1 MYKEISM
8 VLKIKV
14 MKLRV
19 LTITAIALLLCL
31 AIMTDA
37 LHSASIGEESAATGA
52 SKKGKEKKPKLD
64 VGYQPTPYEVVNE
77 MLRLSDV
84 RKDDMVYDLGCGDGR
99 IVIMAAKERGARGV
113 GVDLDSQRI
122 KESVAN
128 AKKAGVTDRV
138 RFFQKDLFTMDIR
151 EATVVMLYLWPEVN
165 LRLRPKLFAELKP
178 GTRVLS
184 HNHNMGEWQPDLVS
198 KIAKHTIYFWVMP
211 AQGAGAWTWPIQI
224 GSRKTDA
231 VLRFKQDFQKI
242 TGTITIGSSTV
253 PAADIKLKGTQLS
266 LSAEPMI
273 DGQKMAIRLAGK
285 AGGDALLGTMEVSE
299 GAANNT
305 TPWKA
310 KRSKD

>member
-1 MYKEISM
+1 M

-14 MKLRV
+14 MKI
-19 LTITAIALLLCL
+19 LTISAITLLLCL
-31 AIMTDA
+31 VTMTDA
-37 LHSASIGEESAATGA
+37 LHSASMGGESAATGS

-77 MLRLSDV
+77 MLKLSDV
-84 RKDDMVYDLGCGDGR
+84 RKDDLVYDLGCGDGR

-113 GVDLDSQRI
+113 GVDLDPQRI
-122 KESVAN
+122 KESTGN
-128 AKKAGVTDRV
+128 ARKAGVTDRV

-198 KIAKHTIYFWVMP
+198 KIAKHTIFFWIMP
-211 AQGAGAWTWPIQI
+211 AHVAGAWTWPIQT
-224 GSRKTDA
+224 GNRKTDA
-231 VLRFKQDFQKI
+231 VLRLKQDFQEIK
-242 TGTITIGSSTV
+242 GTLTIGGSTV
-253 PAADIKLKGTQLS
+253 PVADGKLKGTQLS
-266 LSAEPMI
+266 LSAEPLL
-273 DGQKMAIRLAGK
+273 DGQKVAIKLAGK
-285 AGGDALLGTMEVSE
+285 AGGDALLGTMGISD

-305 TPWKA
+305 SPWKA
-310 KRSKD
+310 KRSTD